1 MLEPSPSPGVSS
13 IAVAMAALVMLAAMA
28 VLGAEA
34 PLWARG
40 TVGAVAVGLV
50 LVPVHPAARSL
61 AVLAALLTC
70 TFPIALAGIPWQ
82 AVMLAAL
89 AAWAL
94 VVKMAPALAP
104 SAQWRARGS
113 VPWLA
118 TALVAGVTP
127 FALVTWLLV
136 MEPDLSD
143 VVGAYVPDLP
153 LALLVLGSVGFAVV
167 NAAGEELV
175 WRGVFQDRLAV
186 LVGMPAAVVL
196 QALSFGLQHAHGI
209 PRGPVGV
216 VLAGTWAVML
226 GMLRVHTKGLLAPL
240 LAHVVADAVIAT
252 IVLVLAR
259 G

>member
-1 MLEPSPSPGVSS
+1 MPPVGRSAIVVAVGALAML
-13 IAVAMAALVMLAAMA
+13 ATMAALDL
-28 VLGAEA
+28 EA
-34 PLWARG
+34 PPWARG
-40 TVGAVAVGLV
+40 TVAAVAVGLA
-50 LVPVHPAARSL
+50 LVPAHPAARSL
-61 AVLAALLTC
+61 AVLAAMLTC
-70 TFPIALAGIPWQ
+70 TFPLALQGVPWQ
-82 AVMLAAL
+82 AVMLVAL
-89 AAWAL
+89 AGWGL
-94 VVKMAPALAP
+94 VVRWSPALAP
-104 SAQWRARGS
+104 STQWRARGS

-127 FALVTWLLV
+127 IALVTWLLV
-136 MEPDLSD
+136 MQPDLSD
-143 VVGAYVPDLP
+143 VVGAYVPELP
-153 LALLVLGSVGFAVV
+153 LVLLVLGSMGFAVI

-186 LVGMPAAVVL
+186 LVGMPAAILL

-209 PRGPVGV
+209 PRGPLGV

-226 GMLRVHTKGLLAPL
+226 GMLRTRSKGLLAPL

>member
-1 MLEPSPSPGVSS
+1 MSSS
-13 IAVAMAALVMLAAMA
+13 IAVATGALAMLATSA
-28 VLGAEA
+28 VLGPAA
-34 PLWARG
+34 PPWAH
-40 TVGAVAVGLV
+40 GAVALV
-50 LVPVHPAARSL
+50 AIALALVPSHPAARSL
-61 AVLAALLTC
+61 AILAALLTC
-70 TFPIALAGIPWQ
+70 GFPLALAGIPWQ
-82 AVMLAAL
+82 AVMLVAL
-89 AAWAL
+89 AAWGLA
-94 VVKMAPALAP
+94 VRRAPALAP
-104 SAQWRARGS
+104 SPGWRARGRL
-113 VPWLA
+113 PWLA

-127 FALVTWLLV
+127 VALVTWLVV

-167 NAAGEELV
+167 NAAGEELI
-175 WRGVFQDRLAV
+175 WRGVFQDRLTA
-186 LVGMPAAVVL
+186 LVGVRAAIVL

-209 PRGPVGV
+209 PRGPMGV

-226 GMLRVHTKGLLAPL
+226 GMLRSRCQGLLAPL

>member
-1 MLEPSPSPGVSS
+1 MSAPPPPPGRLS
-13 IAVAMAALVMLAAMA
+13 IAVAVGALAMLAAMA
-28 VLGAEA
+28 VLGPDA
-34 PLWARG
+34 PRG
-40 TVGAVAVGLV
+40 VQGSIAAVAVV
-50 LVPVHPAARSL
+50 LALLRVHPAARSL
-61 AVLAALLTC
+61 AVLAAMLTC
-70 TFPIALAGIPWQ
+70 TFPLALAGIPWQ
-82 AVMLAAL
+82 AVMLVVL
-89 AAWAL
+89 VAWGL
-94 VVKMAPALAP
+94 VVRGAPALAP
-104 SAQWRARGS
+104 SSEWRVRGG

-127 FALVTWLLV
+127 LALVTWLLV

-143 VVGAYVPDLP
+143 VVGAYVPELP

-175 WRGVFQDRLAV
+175 WRGVFQDRLVV
-186 LVGMPAAVVL
+186 LVGMPAAIVL
-196 QALSFGLQHAHGI
+196 QAISFGLQHAHGI

-226 GMLRVHTKGLLAPL
+226 GMLRSHTKGLLAPF

-252 IVLVLAR
+252 IVITLAR